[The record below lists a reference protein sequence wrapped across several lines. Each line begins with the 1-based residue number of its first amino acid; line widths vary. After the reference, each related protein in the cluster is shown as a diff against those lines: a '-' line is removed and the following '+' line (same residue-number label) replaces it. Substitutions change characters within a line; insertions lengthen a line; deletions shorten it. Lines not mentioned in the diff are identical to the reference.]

1 MTRRAGTMVRASTR
15 FCGAVLLT
23 AGALTL
29 ADASV
34 TLAWQEP
41 VTALTAARAQS
52 DLGRQLDSE
61 RGATRHDQL
70 RITTTD
76 PRRRVAALAA
86 VAAAR
91 AHAGKAVG
99 RITLPTLG
107 RSYAFVQGVDT
118 ADLRRGPGHYPTSPF
133 PGQGGTV
140 AIAGHRTTYLA
151 PFRTVDKLRREDP
164 IVLRMPYGRLTYT
177 VTGTRIV
184 DPTNLSILKRVGY
197 EQLVLTACHP
207 VYSAAKRIVVFARLR
222 SAVPAPPPRRS
233 SATARRGSTATGSA
247 RRPAPRRR

>member
-1 MTRRAGTMVRASTR
+1 MVRASTR

-61 RGATRHDQL
+61 RGVTRRDQR

-76 PRRRVAALAA
+76 PHRRLAALAA
-86 VAAAR
+86 AAAAR
-91 AHAGKAVG
+91 AHGGKAVG
-99 RITLPTLG
+99 RIMLPTLG
-107 RSYAFVQGVDT
+107 RSYAFAQGVDT
-118 ADLRRGPGHYPTSPF
+118 AADLRRGPGHYPTSPF

-151 PFRTVDKLRREDP
+151 PFRTVDKLRRQDP

-184 DPTNLSILKRVGY
+184 DPTDLSILKRVGY

-222 SAVPAPPPRRS
+222 SAVPAPAPRRS

-247 RRPAPRRR
+247 RRPAPVRR